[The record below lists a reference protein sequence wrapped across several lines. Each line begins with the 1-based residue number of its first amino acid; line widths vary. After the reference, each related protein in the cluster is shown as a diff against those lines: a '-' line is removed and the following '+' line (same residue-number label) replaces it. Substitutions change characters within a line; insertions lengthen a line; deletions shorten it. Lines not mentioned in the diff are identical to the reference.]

1 MAKRPHTPAD
11 GYEGADTTARVVLRE
26 LTEASDRRKDHR
38 TFDRIL
44 EANHEDVQGVLPEAL
59 GSRAMPTLP
68 RVTLPMAL
76 RRPAPTV
83 KVSTRVGFGSL
94 VALGVAV
101 MLLAGS
107 LAVLATVLSSD
118 DRSVVLARR
127 PPLSVVERAPASMG
141 ARPKTTIP
149 PTTPS
154 LVAPEAPAPRP
165 RPFVA
170 SPAPASGPSTPPP
183 RATSTPSTT
192 TLVEEY

>member
-1 MAKRPHTPAD
+1 MAKLPQTPAD
-11 GYEGADTTARVVLRE
+11 GYDGEDTTARVVLRE
-26 LTEASDRRKDHR
+26 LTQASDRRKDHR

-44 EANHEDVQGVLPEAL
+44 EANHEDVQGIAPEPLSAR
-59 GSRAMPTLP
+59 GMPTLP

-76 RRPAPTV
+76 RPSAPATA
-83 KVSTRVGFGSL
+83 RIGFGNL

-118 DRSVVLARR
+118 DRSMVLVRR
-127 PPLSVVERAPASMG
+127 APLSVVERAPASM
-141 ARPKTTIP
+141 ATPRAVETTVP
-149 PTTPS
+149 ATKPA
-154 LVAPEAPAPRP
+154 LVAPEPRAWRP

-170 SPAPASGPSTPPP
+170 LPGPSTPPP
-183 RATSTPSTT
+183 RTTSTPNTT

>member
-44 EANHEDVQGVLPEAL
+44 EATHEDVHGSVPEAPS
-59 GSRAMPTLP
+59 SRAMPTLP

-76 RRPAPTV
+76 RPSAPV
-83 KVSTRVGFGSL
+83 AARIGLGNF
-94 VALGVAV
+94 VALGIALV
-101 MLLAGS
+101 LLAAS
-107 LAVLATVLSSD
+107 LTVLATVLSSD

-127 PPLSVVERAPASMG
+127 APLSVVDRAPASM
-141 ARPKTTIP
+141 AAPRAVPATTL
-149 PTTPS
+149 S
-154 LVAPEAPAPRP
+154 LVAPEARAPRP
-165 RPFVA
+165 RPSLA
-170 SPAPASGPSTPPP
+170 SPAPASAPSTPPP
-183 RATSTPSTT
+183 RATSTPNTT